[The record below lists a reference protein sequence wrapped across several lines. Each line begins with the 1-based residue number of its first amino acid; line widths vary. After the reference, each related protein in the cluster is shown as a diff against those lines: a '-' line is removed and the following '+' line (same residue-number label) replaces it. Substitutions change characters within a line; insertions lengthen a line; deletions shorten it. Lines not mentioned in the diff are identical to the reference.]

1 MVYTEGDDGPYIQVR
16 RGCARAVRHYNPQH
30 IETLGE
36 NASEYQVSAMETI
49 ITPEMISN
57 ESVRI
62 NIE

>member
-1 MVYTEGDDGPYIQVR
+1 MAIQVR